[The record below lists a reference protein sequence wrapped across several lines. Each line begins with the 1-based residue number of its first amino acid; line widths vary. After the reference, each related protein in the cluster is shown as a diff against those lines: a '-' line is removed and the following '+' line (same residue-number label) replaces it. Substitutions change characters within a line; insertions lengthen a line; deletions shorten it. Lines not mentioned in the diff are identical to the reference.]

1 VRTERRLALRS
12 VIWFLP
18 AALLAGATTIAS
30 AHAADGQQLIY
41 LASWPHQILIF
52 DSVEEKLVDTIQLDS
67 DVTQSLVLS
76 PDKRRLYASTA
87 KDNSIV
93 TVDLA
98 TRKQML
104 KFSLDS
110 GNRSTRF
117 LGLAPNPSGKFLYS
131 IATTVTK
138 LADRYEIEAP
148 KLVAIDI
155 ETQKITRAADFPK
168 DESLAGAWRPQ
179 MKFSPDGKYL
189 YIFLN
194 GILVFDTDTLK
205 LAKKIDLADPHVPG
219 FANVVFNPVEEESAE
234 DPNEEPGKLTN
245 VFISA
250 DPYVHRAV
258 FGIAKIDLGSLT
270 FDFTPVAPATT
281 LSMTPLLLTPDH
293 QIGYTAVINGTPGN
307 RRCEFWAFDMKTR
320 KLINTKEFDG
330 RNRFSFSLSAD
341 GTKVFIYGAGYE
353 ISVYDAKTFA
363 LRSTVT
369 LPGDM
374 TSNIVVM
381 PLQAKSASPS
391 SASTVSARVQ

>member
-1 VRTERRLALRS
+1 TERRLALRS

-30 AHAADGQQLIY
+30 AHAAYGQQLIY

-117 LGLAPNPSGKFLYS
+117 LGLAPDPSGKFLYS

-168 DESLAGAWRPQ
+168 DESLGGAWRPQ

-250 DPYVHRAV
+250 DPYVHRAA
-258 FGIAKIDLGSLT
+258 FGTRRSR
-270 FDFTPVAPATT
+270 
-281 LSMTPLLLTPDH
+281 TPLLLTPDH
-293 QIGYTAVINGTPGN
+293 QSGYTAVINGTPGS

>member
-1 VRTERRLALRS
+1 MRTERRLALRS

-117 LGLAPNPSGKFLYS
+117 LGLAPDPSGKFLYS

-307 RRCEFWAFDMKTR
+307 RRCEFWAFDLPANRRTMTA
-320 KLINTKEFDG
+320 EFPC
-330 RNRFSFSLSAD
+330 RPRFSFGISSD
-341 GTKVFIYGAGYE
+341 GKHLYLYGAGFE
-353 ISVYDAKTFA
+353 IEVWNAAT
-363 LRSTVT
+363 LTIESTIDLQNDVT
-369 LPGDM
+369 MGG
-374 TSNIVVM
+374 IVV
-381 PLQAKSASPS
+381 
-391 SASTVSARVQ
+391 VR

>member
-117 LGLAPNPSGKFLYS
+117 LGLAPDPSGKFLYS

-281 LSMTPLLLTPDH
+281 LSMTPLLITPDH

-307 RRCEFWAFDMKTR
+307 RRCEFWAFDLPANRRTMTA
-320 KLINTKEFDG
+320 EFPC
-330 RNRFSFSLSAD
+330 RPRFSFGISSD
-341 GTKVFIYGAGYE
+341 GKHLYLYGAGFE
-353 ISVYDAKTFA
+353 IEVWNAAT
-363 LRSTVT
+363 LTIESTIDLQNDVT
-369 LPGDM
+369 MGG
-374 TSNIVVM
+374 IVV
-381 PLQAKSASPS
+381 
-391 SASTVSARVQ
+391 VR